1 MRHQAGGVSS
11 PPAPL
16 PMGEGRYFY
25 NILKGN
31 RMDYLKLYDLEKYL
45 FDVVR
50 SNFERDRKL
59 NAFDFFCIIIW
70 KANRAKSI
78 IAKILLEKDGNRR
91 KDLDA
96 IVGDVTK
103 SLADTDAEKEKMR
116 ILIEK
121 WEFRLPMASAILSVL
136 WPDKFT
142 VYDVRVCEQ
151 LGGDYKTI
159 QDQACFED
167 LWNGYNRYIE
177 AVQNIVPEVAILR
190 DKDRILWAKSFEKQ
204 LNKDIAMLFQKEELA
219 HKDEV

>member
-1 MRHQAGGVSS
+1 
-11 PPAPL
+11 
-16 PMGEGRYFY
+16 
-25 NILKGN
+25 
-31 RMDYLKLYDLEKYL
+31 MDYLKLYDLEKYL

-50 SNFERDRKL
+50 SNFERDGRL

-78 IAKILLEKDGNRR
+78 IAKKLLEKDGQRR

-96 IVGDVTK
+96 IVGDMTK
-103 SLADTDAEKEKMR
+103 SLADTDSEKEKMR

-121 WEFRLPMASAILSVL
+121 WGFRLSIASAMLSVL

-159 QDQACFED
+159 PDKTRFED
-167 LWNGYNRYIE
+167 LWNGYNRYID
-177 AVQNIVPEVAILR
+177 AVKNMAPEVAILR
-190 DKDRILWAKSFEKQ
+190 DKDRIIWAKSFEKQ

-219 HKDEV
+219 HKNE

>member
-1 MRHQAGGVSS
+1 
-11 PPAPL
+11 
-16 PMGEGRYFY
+16 
-25 NILKGN
+25 
-31 RMDYLKLYDLEKYL
+31 MDYLKLYDLEKYL

-50 SNFERDRKL
+50 SNFERDRRL

-78 IAKILLEKDGNRR
+78 IAKKLLERDGNRR

-96 IVGDVTK
+96 IVGDMTK
-103 SLADTDAEKEKMR
+103 SLADTDTEKEKMR

-142 VYDVRVCEQ
+142 VFDVRACEQ

-159 QDQACFED
+159 PDKAHFED

-177 AVQNIVPEVAILR
+177 AVKNTVPEVAILR

-219 HKDEV
+219 HKDEG

>member
-1 MRHQAGGVSS
+1 
-11 PPAPL
+11 
-16 PMGEGRYFY
+16 
-25 NILKGN
+25 
-31 RMDYLKLYDLEKYL
+31 MDYLKLYDLEKYL

-50 SNFERDRKL
+50 SNFESDRKL
-59 NAFDFFCIIIW
+59 NAFDFFCIIVW

-78 IAKILLEKDGNRR
+78 IAKKLLERDGNRR

-96 IVGDVTK
+96 IVGDMTK
-103 SLADTDAEKEKMR
+103 SLADTDTEKEKMR

-142 VYDVRVCEQ
+142 VFDVRACEQ

-159 QDQACFED
+159 PDKAHFED

-177 AVQNIVPEVAILR
+177 AVKNTVPEVAILR
-190 DKDRILWAKSFEKQ
+190 DKDRVLWAKSFEKQ
-204 LNKDIAMLFQKEELA
+204 LNKDIAMLFQKEESA
-219 HKDEV
+219 HKDEG

>member
-1 MRHQAGGVSS
+1 
-11 PPAPL
+11 
-16 PMGEGRYFY
+16 
-25 NILKGN
+25 
-31 RMDYLKLYDLEKYL
+31 MDYLKLYDLEKYL

-78 IAKILLEKDGNRR
+78 IAKKLLERDGNRR

-96 IVGDVTK
+96 IVGDMTK
-103 SLADTDAEKEKMR
+103 SLADADTEKEKMR

-142 VYDVRVCEQ
+142 VFDVRACEQ
-151 LGGDYKTI
+151 LGGDYKSI
-159 QDQACFED
+159 PDKAHFED

-177 AVQNIVPEVAILR
+177 AVKNTVPEVAILR
-190 DKDRILWAKSFEKQ
+190 DKDRVLWAKSFEKQ

-219 HKDEV
+219 HKDEG

>member
-1 MRHQAGGVSS
+1 
-11 PPAPL
+11 
-16 PMGEGRYFY
+16 
-25 NILKGN
+25 
-31 RMDYLKLYDLEKYL
+31 MDYLKLYDLERYL

-50 SNFERDRKL
+50 ANFERDGKL
-59 NAFDFFCIIIW
+59 NAFDFFCIIVW
-70 KANRAKSI
+70 KANRAKSK
-78 IAKILLEKDGNRR
+78 IAKKLLEKDGHRR

-96 IVGDVTK
+96 IVGDMTK

-121 WEFRLPMASAILSVL
+121 WGIRLPIASAILSVL

-159 QDQACFED
+159 PDKARFED
-167 LWNGYNRYIE
+167 LWNRYNRYVE
-177 AVQNIVPEVAILR
+177 AVQNKVSEVPILR

-204 LNKDIAMLFQKEELA
+204 LNKDIEMLFQKDGSAHEE
-219 HKDEV
+219 V

>member
-1 MRHQAGGVSS
+1 
-11 PPAPL
+11 
-16 PMGEGRYFY
+16 
-25 NILKGN
+25 
-31 RMDYLKLYDLEKYL
+31 MDYLKLYDLEKYL

-78 IAKILLEKDGNRR
+78 IAKKLLERDGNRR

-96 IVGDVTK
+96 IVGDMTK
-103 SLADTDAEKEKMR
+103 SLADADTEKEKMR

-142 VYDVRVCEQ
+142 VFDVRACEQ
-151 LGGDYKTI
+151 LGGDYKSI
-159 QDQACFED
+159 PDKAHFED

-177 AVQNIVPEVAILR
+177 AVQNMVPEVAMLR

-219 HKDEV
+219 HKGEG

>member
-1 MRHQAGGVSS
+1 M
-11 PPAPL
+11 
-16 PMGEGRYFY
+16 
-25 NILKGN
+25 
-31 RMDYLKLYDLEKYL
+31 KLYDLEKYL

-78 IAKILLEKDGNRR
+78 IAKKLLERDGNRR

-96 IVGDVTK
+96 IVGDMTK
-103 SLADTDAEKEKMR
+103 SLADADTEKEKMR

-142 VYDVRVCEQ
+142 VFDVRACEQ
-151 LGGDYKTI
+151 LGGDYKSI
-159 QDQACFED
+159 PDKAHFED

-177 AVQNIVPEVAILR
+177 AVKNTVPEVAILR
-190 DKDRILWAKSFEKQ
+190 DKDRVLWAKSFEKQ

-219 HKDEV
+219 HKDEG